1 MSFNSLKNIMETVDD
16 AGVQLYGNRR
26 ILVFDCK
33 CVLDFSENCVV
44 LCLGAINM
52 KIRGD
57 NLVLS
62 TFAYGQT
69 DITGDIVS
77 IEFERI

>member
-1 MSFNSLKNIMETVDD
+1 MGFNPIKNLIETVDT
-16 AGVQLYGNRR
+16 AGIEMYENKRM
-26 ILVFDCK
+26 IVFDCK
-33 CVLDFSENCVV
+33 CVLDFSESCVV
-44 LCLGAINM
+44 LCLGSINI
-52 KIRGD
+52 KVRGD

-77 IEFERI
+77 IEFEGV